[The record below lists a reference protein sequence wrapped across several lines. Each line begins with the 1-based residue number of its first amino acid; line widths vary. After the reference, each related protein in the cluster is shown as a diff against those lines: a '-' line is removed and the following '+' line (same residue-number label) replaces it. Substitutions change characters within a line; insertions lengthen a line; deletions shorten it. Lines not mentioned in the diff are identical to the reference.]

1 MTLREKLAQ
10 DLYKAIR
17 DAREDAACISDFQIM
32 RRLIEDE
39 YEYKFASLGDDADK
53 EVNE

>member
-1 MTLREKLAQ
+1 MTLKEKLAQ

-17 DAREDAACISDFQIM
+17 EARENAACVEDFQLS

-39 YEYKFASLGDDADK
+39 YEYKFASLGNDADK
-53 EVNE
+53 EVEK